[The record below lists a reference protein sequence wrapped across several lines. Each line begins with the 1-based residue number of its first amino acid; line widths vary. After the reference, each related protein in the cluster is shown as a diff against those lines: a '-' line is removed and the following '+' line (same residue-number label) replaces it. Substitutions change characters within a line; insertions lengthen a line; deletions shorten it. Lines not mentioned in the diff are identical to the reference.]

1 MAAAEAARWL
11 LACRSSRSRFSDS
24 RLIRYGLCRGRA
36 IRYAPPIRSAHGALV
51 RRGGCGS
58 CLGCGHPTRLAA
70 DSHGR
75 RHFRRFGL
83 RGPWLQLK
91 PSLPCT
97 LMGKQI
103 GRSEVRELG
112 LQLIGGG
119 VPPRFVRAALTP
131 LPQSAP
137 FAPLGL
143 HQEKRAGCCSR
154 LVQGNTAC
162 SRQPWPAHFEPVAG
176 PRGHVCG

>member
-1 MAAAEAARWL
+1 MALMYSVPVTACAEAVGIQHGLQLTAMAGGI
-11 LACRSSRSRFSDS
+11 LAGF
-24 RLIRYGLCRGRA
+24 GLC
-36 IRYAPPIRSAHGALV
+36 
-51 RRGGCGS
+51 
-58 CLGCGHPTRLAA
+58 
-70 DSHGR
+70 
-75 RHFRRFGL
+75 
-83 RGPWLQLK
+83 GPWLQLK

-112 LQLIGGG
+112 LQFIGGG

-143 HQEKRAGCCSR
+143 HQEKGVAFCCGFGAGQHR
-154 LVQGNTAC
+154 LQPTAM
-162 SRQPWPAHFEPVAG
+162 AG
-176 PRGHVCG
+176 AF